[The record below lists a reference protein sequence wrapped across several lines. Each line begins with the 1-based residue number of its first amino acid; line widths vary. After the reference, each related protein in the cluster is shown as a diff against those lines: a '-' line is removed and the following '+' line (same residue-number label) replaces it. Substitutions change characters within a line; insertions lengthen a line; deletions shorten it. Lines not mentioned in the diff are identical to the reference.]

1 MKKIIAIVLFIAAIG
16 SGVYFTCFS
25 KGEGISVFKS
35 DDEKIVERLEAFET
49 AYASGDLDGCL
60 DCLDSKSRNALK
72 GIGKISSALGYGI
85 GDLFSGM
92 FSLGVAT
99 QDEQVKFKVKEI
111 KYTDKTH
118 AKVTAEVW
126 LSEDYL
132 YDETT
137 SVETFEMV
145 KEKNDW
151 YLVED
156 F

>member
-1 MKKIIAIVLFIAAIG
+1 MKKVISVVLVLAVIG
-16 SGVYFTCFS
+16 AGVYFAF
-25 KGEGISVFKS
+25 FQKS

-72 GIGKISSALGYGI
+72 GIGKISSALGYGV

-99 QDEQVKFKVKEI
+99 QDEQVKIKVKKI
-111 KYTDKTH
+111 NYTDKTH
-118 AKVTAEVW
+118 AKVTADIW
-126 LSEDYL
+126 TSEDHL
-132 YDETT
+132 YKEAT
-137 SVETFEMV
+137 SEETFEMV

-151 YLVED
+151 YMVED

>member
-1 MKKIIAIVLFIAAIG
+1 MKKVISVVLVLAVVGA
-16 SGVYFTCFS
+16 GVYFAF
-25 KGEGISVFKS
+25 FQKS

-72 GIGKISSALGYGI
+72 GISKISSAFGYGV

-99 QDEQVKFKVKEI
+99 QDEQVKFKVKKI
-111 KYTDKTH
+111 NYTDKTH
-118 AKVTAEVW
+118 AKVTADIWV
-126 LSEDYL
+126 SEDYL
-132 YDETT
+132 YKEST
-137 SVETFEMV
+137 SEETFEMV

-151 YLVED
+151 YMVED

>member
-1 MKKIIAIVLFIAAIG
+1 MKKVISIVLVLAVVGA
-16 SGVYFTCFS
+16 GVYFAF
-25 KGEGISVFKS
+25 FQKS

-72 GIGKISSALGYGI
+72 GIGKIRSAFGY
-85 GDLFSGM
+85 SGM

-99 QDEQVKFKVKEI
+99 QDEQVKFKVKKI
-111 KYTDKTH
+111 NYTDKTH
-118 AKVTAEVW
+118 AKVTADIWV
-126 LSEDYL
+126 SEDYL
-132 YDETT
+132 YKEST
-137 SVETFEMV
+137 SEETFEMV

-151 YLVED
+151 YMVED